1 MSSTKI
7 NSISELMRGGKKS
20 KKAEKVAEV
29 KTDGKSNGQNG
40 HMEEATTPRIHA
52 LQKESNGHKMA

>member
-1 MSSTKI
+1 MSSRKI

-20 KKAEKVAEV
+20 KKTDEVAEV
-29 KTDGKSNGQNG
+29 KSDAKANGQNG
-40 HMEEATTPRIHA
+40 HLEETTTPRIYA

>member
-1 MSSTKI
+1 MISRKI

-20 KKAEKVAEV
+20 KKTDKVAEV
-29 KTDGKSNGQNG
+29 KTGVKSNGQNG
-40 HMEEATTPRIHA
+40 QMEEATTPRIYA